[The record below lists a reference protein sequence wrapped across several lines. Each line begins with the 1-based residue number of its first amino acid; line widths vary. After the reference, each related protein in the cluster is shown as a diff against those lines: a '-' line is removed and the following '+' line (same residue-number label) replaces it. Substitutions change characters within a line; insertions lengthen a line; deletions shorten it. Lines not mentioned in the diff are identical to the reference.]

1 MTIESYIG
9 FFILLY
15 LLSYIYY
22 IKVSHG
28 LGHKA
33 QYLQLR
39 RFFPCAV
46 LAVLPMYLINS
57 PLTSCFYLVDFF
69 IGWMWIITYPLFYYL
84 TYHKSSSDFG
94 FHLDTVFGLYF
105 MGWSL
110 SLKALLV
117 YLNIVPTITLTLVS
131 ALEFTILLIPILQW
145 IYYQLYHTC
154 INDEG
159 LNLILET
166 DYNETI
172 EFFKSLPFFLQ
183 IFTPILAITT
193 FAIILYC
200 NLSFTTVT
208 FSNNWQLPVLTAVF
222 IFLTFYLWN
231 FKKGVF
237 IRTGIV
243 ELYLDVKSYIQETA
257 TYRTKLAERLQS
269 LKVSPNNPTEEH
281 PSTIIMII
289 GESASRDYMSAFTD
303 YPKNTTPWLKEM
315 RNSKNFLLFPNTYA
329 CKDQTVPVLEHAL
342 TEANQY
348 NDKKFYESCSIIDIA
363 RKAGYKTY
371 WFSNQGHVGSAE
383 TAITL
388 VANTAD
394 KAEWTKQNL
403 NQYQYDGALLENL
416 KQVDPMENNFIILHL
431 MGSHF
436 NFINRYPHNFAK
448 FSKPGRYDLI
458 PNYLDSLAYTDY
470 VLKQIFE
477 YGKNNLNL
485 NALVYFSDHAT
496 IPDKRRSPNFS
507 GFANVRIPF
516 FTYLSDKYIKNN
528 FNIYDNLKNNQNKF
542 FTNDLIYDFMCGI
555 FNVTSNHY
563 DESNSLSSLNYK
575 HSLQSLK
582 TNLGKIYI
590 QDDLS
595 KNKRSK

>member
-1 MTIESYIG
+1 MNTYIL
-9 FFILLY
+9 FAIILYITAYFYY
-15 LLSYIYY
+15 LKI
-22 IKVSHG
+22 SHG

-39 RFFPCAV
+39 RFLPCAV
-46 LAVLPMYLINS
+46 LAVLPMYIINA
-57 PLTSCFYLVDFF
+57 PLTNSSFIIDFF
-69 IGWMWIITYPLFYYL
+69 IGWMWIITYPLFYYI

-105 MGWSL
+105 MGWAL

-117 YLNIVPTITLTLVS
+117 YFNILPAITLALVS
-131 ALEFTILLIPILQW
+131 VIEFIILLIPIVQW

-159 LNLILET
+159 LTLILET
-166 DYNETI
+166 DHNETI
-172 EFFKSLPFFLQ
+172 EFFKSLPILLQ
-183 IFTPILAITT
+183 IFTPLLIIAL
-193 FAIILYC
+193 FAFILYS
-200 NLSFTTVT
+200 NFSFTTVIFT
-208 FSNNWQLPVLTAVF
+208 NNWQLPILAAVF
-222 IFLTFYLWN
+222 IFLTTYLWN
-231 FKKGVF
+231 LKKGVF
-237 IRTGIV
+237 IRTGII
-243 ELYLDVKSYIQETA
+243 ELYFDVKSYIQETA
-257 TYRTKLAERLQS
+257 TYKMKLSERLQS
-269 LKVSPNNPTEEH
+269 LEISLNNPSGKY
-281 PSTIIMII
+281 PSTIIMVI

-303 YPKNTTPWLKEM
+303 YPQNTTPWLKEM
-315 RNSKNFLLFPNTYA
+315 RNSQNFTLFTNAYA

-348 NDKKFYESCSIIDIA
+348 NDKKFYDSCSVIDIA
-363 RKAGYKTY
+363 KKAGFKTY
-371 WFSNQGHVGSAE
+371 WFSNQGHIGSAE

-403 NQYQYDGALLENL
+403 NQYQYDEALLENL
-416 KQVDPMENNFIILHL
+416 RQVNPNENNFIVLHL

-448 FSKPGRYDLI
+448 FSKPGKYDLI

-470 VLKQIFE
+470 VLQQIFD
-477 YGKNNLNL
+477 YSKDKLKL
-485 NALVYFSDHAT
+485 QALVYFSDHAT

-516 FTYLSDKYIKNN
+516 FTYLSDDYIEKNSD
-528 FNIYDNLKNNQNKF
+528 IYNNLKANQDKF

-555 FNVTSNHY
+555 FNIQSNHY
-563 DESNSLSSLNYK
+563 NEENSLTSLNYK
-575 HSLQSLK
+575 FTKYSLR
-582 TNLGKIYI
+582 TNLGNIK
-590 QDDLS
+590 LS
-595 KNKRSK
+595 DEN